1 MHVPLKKKLNFVG
14 VRLFNIYGKY
24 LKGRVVSTF
33 IEKAIKNEDLNINL
47 PGTQTR
53 SFMYIEDCINIMYRI
68 LITRKSKNKFFNIGT
83 YNQTSIL
90 SLAKIIKKI
99 TNSKSKIKLKKE
111 KNKNF
116 QDIPA
121 RATKMIEV
129 KKLFKYK
136 IKFSL
141 ERGLKN
147 YFNQLKDK

>member
-1 MHVPLKKKLNFVG
+1 MIPKIIWTYWN
-14 VRLFNIYGKY
+14 N
-24 LKGRVVSTF
+24 
-33 IEKAIKNEDLNINL
+33 EKI
-47 PGTQTR
+47 PR
-53 SFMYIEDCINIMYRI
+53 YIEDCINIMYRI